1 MNDETSYLLFQIFF
15 ITPVVLML
23 MYWAKWHYISTICR
37 DWNRKLYRYIE
48 HLESEKDLGMLK
60 SDYKYLNDMYLYPE
74 TVGIRLFSDWKESD
88 LILDKITLFEVN
100 QYDKHLSKSI
110 VSE

>member
-1 MNDETSYLLFQIFF
+1 MNDETSYFLFQVFF
-15 ITPVVLML
+15 ILPIVLML

-37 DWNRKLYRYIE
+37 DWNKKLYYYIKD
-48 HLESEKDLGMLK
+48 LESEKK
-60 SDYKYLNDMYLYPE
+60 CKVNVQKFRYLNKMYLYPD

-100 QYDKHLSKSI
+100 NYNKHLSKQI
-110 VSE
+110 IRE